1 MVMQPK
7 TINTMRSALR
17 GALLLSGL
25 ALAACSA
32 QERLP
37 AVPVDLRDQAE
48 VVGMPGVRYTDMTR
62 MSADLPG
69 IIEREKAALAAAGH
83 TGPLPPA
90 HFLALSGGGDKG
102 AFGAGLLNGW
112 TASGTR
118 PEFKLVTGISTGAL
132 IAPFA
137 FLGSSYDSKLREIY
151 TGISGKDI
159 LEKRFLPTA
168 IFDDA
173 MADNAP
179 LWRLTRKTVDEA
191 MLRAIAAEY
200 AKGRILWIGTSN
212 LDSMSGVIWDI
223 GKIASSGNPGALELV
238 QSILIASAAI
248 PGAFP
253 PVLIDVEAGGQ
264 KYQEMH
270 VDGGT
275 MAQVFVYP
283 PSIRLKEVS
292 EAAGIE
298 RERHVYI
305 IRNARLDPEW
315 ANVERRLMS
324 IAGRSIGSLIQTQ
337 GRGDLFRIHSV
348 ALRDGVDFNLAFI
361 PPTFNA
367 PHPEDFDTGFMR
379 ALFQFGYD
387 MAAKG
392 YPWEKA
398 PPGY

>member
-324 IAGRSIGSLIQTQ
+324 IAGRSIGALIQTQ

>member
-1 MVMQPK
+1 MQSR
-7 TINTMRSALR
+7 TMTTWRSALR

-32 QERLP
+32 QKRLP
-37 AVPVDLRDQAE
+37 AVPAELRDQAE
-48 VVGMPGVRYTDMTR
+48 VAGMPGVRLA
-62 MSADLPG
+62 ADLSG
-69 IIEREKAALAAAGH
+69 LRQDSLEAIQREREALSAAGH

-90 HFLALSGGGDKG
+90 VYLALSGGGDKG
-102 AFGAGLLNGW
+102 AFGAGLLTGW
-112 TASGTR
+112 TVAGTR
-118 PEFKLVTGISTGAL
+118 PEFKLVTGVSTGAL

-137 FLGSSYDSKLREIY
+137 FLGPKYDAQLKAIY

-159 LEKRFLPTA
+159 MEKRFLPTA
-168 IFDDA
+168 VFDDA

-200 AKGRILWIGTSN
+200 AKGRLLWVGTSN
-212 LDSMSGVIWDI
+212 LDSMTGTIWDI
-223 GKIASSGNPGALELV
+223 GKIAASGNPRALELV
-238 QSILIASAAI
+238 HSILIASAAI

-253 PVLIDVEAGGQ
+253 PVLIDVEVGGK

-275 MAQVFVYP
+275 IAQVFVYP
-283 PSIRLKEVS
+283 PSLHLKEVA

-298 RERHVYI
+298 RERHLYV

-315 ANVERRLMS
+315 ANVERRLMT
-324 IAGRSIGSLIQTQ
+324 IAGRSIGSLIQMQ

-367 PHPEDFDTGFMR
+367 PHPDDFDTGYMK
-379 ALFQFGYD
+379 ALFQVGYD